1 MIAPGNR
8 PPHIAIATV
17 GGIQVL
23 GHETPGES
31 SGAEDNHIKR
41 FAHTQSLHDS
51 ATSAQACRGVNK
63 SGSVVINQ
71 QPRAV
76 AWNEDGRVP
85 NDSHLVD
92 GCARSVGNNCRSW
105 SREPQA
111 GVSGRTAAAT

>member
-51 ATSAQACRGVNK
+51 ATSAQACRSVNVSGGVVSTSSHALWHGTK
-63 SGSVVINQ
+63 TAESRTIAILSM
-71 QPRAV
+71 AV
-76 AWNEDGRVP
+76 AVVW
-85 NDSHLVD
+85 
-92 GCARSVGNNCRSW
+92 
-105 SREPQA
+105 
-111 GVSGRTAAAT
+111 ATG